1 MSSTRF
7 SILVCDSQP
16 SACEPLV
23 ADRRSPVCDGAG
35 VRDADNAARER
46 DPDLDRRRA
55 NELVKA
61 LFRSKTFIVGSAIV
75 SFWIFDAIFWPVFVP
90 YDPEG
95 LVSPTTLNPPSVSH
109 WFGTDDLGRDV
120 FSRTLAGATST
131 LTVAPAATFL
141 GVLGGMLI
149 GLYAGYVRGLAD
161 DIIMRIVDSLL
172 AFPLI
177 IIAVLVISIL
187 GPSVTNVILVIA
199 IVFTPIV
206 ARTVRAAVLVERER
220 EYVAA
225 ARLLGNSSLYI
236 MFAEILPNVVG
247 PIAVEITIRLGYA
260 IFTAA
265 TLSFLALGIQ
275 QPSPDWGLNISIGR
289 AFLQIAPWEVLFPA
303 AALATLI
310 VGVNLVADGL
320 RQVLEE

>member
-1 MSSTRF
+1 MSSTRS
-7 SILVCDSQP
+7 SILVCDSRP
-16 SACEPLV
+16 SAYEPLV
-23 ADRRSPVCDGAG
+23 ADRRSPVSVGTGAP
-35 VRDADNAARER
+35 DADNAAHAG
-46 DPDLDRRRA
+46 DADLGRRRA
-55 NELVKA
+55 TELVKA
-61 LFRSKTFIVGSAIV
+61 LFRSRTFVVGSAIV
-75 SFWIFDAIFWPVFVP
+75 GFWIFDAIFWPFFVP

-95 LVSPTTLNPPSVSH
+95 LVSPTTLNPPSFSH

-225 ARLLGNSSLYI
+225 AKLLGNSSLYI
-236 MFAEILPNVVG
+236 MFVEILPNVAG
-247 PIAVEITIRLGYA
+247 PIAVEVTIRLGYA

>member
-1 MSSTRF
+1 MDAKGAQASGPAGADGSEAEDASAAGRRRLRVLLIALLQSRTF
-7 SILVCDSQP
+7 VVGAAILAFWVLD
-16 SACEPLV
+16 ALFWPLV
-23 ADRRSPVCDGAG
+23 
-35 VRDADNAARER
+35 
-46 DPDLDRRRA
+46 
-55 NELVKA
+55 
-61 LFRSKTFIVGSAIV
+61 
-75 SFWIFDAIFWPVFVP
+75 VP
-90 YDPEG
+90 QDPEAMIPE
-95 LVSPTTLNPPSVSH
+95 VTLRAPSLAH

-120 FSRTLAGATST
+120 FSRTLAGAAST
-131 LTVAPAATFL
+131 LTVAPAATAL
-141 GVLGGMLI
+141 GVIGGILI
-149 GLYAGYVRGLAD
+149 GLFTGYYRGIAD
-161 DIIMRIVDSLL
+161 DVIMRIVDSLL

-177 IIAVLVISIL
+177 IIAVLVMSIL
-187 GPSVTNVILVIA
+187 GPSLVNVILVIG
-199 IVFTPIV
+199 IVFAPIV

-225 ARLLGNSSLYI
+225 AKLLGNSNLYI
-236 MFAEILPNVVG
+236 MFAEILPNIGG

-260 IFTAA
+260 IFTSA

-275 QPSPDWGLNISIGR
+275 QPSPDWGLTISIGR